1 MINKNIQYDKHFS
14 QQSVFLLLFLN
25 NQSIR
30 CGRGRETDG
39 LMSDIDS
46 GYQ

>member
-14 QQSVFLLLFLN
+14 QKSVFYYWSGRIK
-25 NQSIR
+25 SIR
-30 CGRGRETDG
+30 CGRGREADG
-39 LMSDIDS
+39 LMSGIDS